1 MNNKYSTA
9 IDNMISLNQ
18 DANWVA
24 QLVNSSVKQ
33 ESSFQPLEI
42 VSTSISK
49 QLKCLL
55 RCKCE

>member
-24 QLVNSSVKQ
+24 QLVKSSVKQ
-33 ESSFQPLEI
+33 ASSFQPLKI